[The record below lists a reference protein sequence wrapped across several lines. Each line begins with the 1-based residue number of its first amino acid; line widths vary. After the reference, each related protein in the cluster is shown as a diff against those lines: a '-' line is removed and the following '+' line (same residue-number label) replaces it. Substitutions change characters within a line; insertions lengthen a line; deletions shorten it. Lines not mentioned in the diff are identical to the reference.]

1 LKSLIIIPILN
12 EKKNIYRIASKIFSL
27 KKNFLHI
34 LFVDDNSFDGSQAEI
49 LKLAKKKNVN
59 YLFRK
64 KRGLGSAHRDG
75 ILWAINNKFD
85 NCITIDADGTHNP
98 KLIIKMLMVMY
109 GKLKTIHI
117 VNTNRF
123 LNKKSLNDWPLIRQ
137 LITKIRFILVKL
149 FLRTNLDSSGGFR
162 LYNLNFID
170 KKHFFLSKNNDY
182 FYLIESL
189 FYFEKLGY
197 LIHEIPIKLKFRN
210 YDSSKMKFYHVFGSF
225 IELLKLSFKNFNQK
239 NYNK

>member
-1 LKSLIIIPILN
+1 LKSLIIIPTLN
-12 EKKNIYRIASKIFSL
+12 ERKNISIIASKIFSL

-34 LFVDDNSFDGSQAEI
+34 LFVDDNSVDGSQSEI
-49 LKLAKKKNVN
+49 LKLSKKSNVN
-59 YLFRK
+59 FLFRK

-85 NCITIDADGTHNP
+85 YCITIDADGTHDP
-98 KLIIKMLMVMY
+98 KLIIKMLKIMNN
-109 GKLKTIHI
+109 KFRILHI

-123 LNKKSLNDWPLIRQ
+123 LNKTSLNDWPLIRL
-137 LITKIRFILVKL
+137 LITKIRFILVKI

-162 LYNLNFID
+162 LYNLNLID

-197 LIHEIPIKLKFRN
+197 RIHEIPIKLKFRD
-210 YDSSKMKFYHVFGSF
+210 YGSSKMKFYHVFESF
-225 IELLKLSFKNFNQK
+225 IKLLQLSIKKINRK

>member
-109 GKLKTIHI
+109 GKLKTLHI

-123 LNKKSLNDWPLIRQ
+123 LNKTSLNDWPVIRL
-137 LITKIRFILVKL
+137 LITKVRFILVKL
-149 FLRTNLDSSGGFR
+149 FLRTDFDSSGGFR
-162 LYNLNFID
+162 LYNLKLID
-170 KKHFFLSKNNDY
+170 KKHFFLSKDNDY

-197 LIHEIPIKLKFRN
+197 SIHEIPVKLKFR
-210 YDSSKMKFYHVFGSF
+210 DCGSSKMSFYHVFGSF
-225 IELLKLSFKNFNQK
+225 IKLLQLSLKNFNQK